1 MSFQL
6 DFTVKYRYP
15 STAVGVAIPVAL
27 VHGEIVVDA
36 EAKIDTGSQYC
47 IFRREVAEE
56 LGLEV
61 NDGLPLKFSSL
72 AGTLTAY
79 GHRVIIQF
87 LDLAFEATV
96 FFADDYGLTRNL
108 LGRVGW
114 LEHLHLGLTEAE
126 NTLYLS
132 SIYQPK

>member
-6 DFTVKYRYP
+6 DFTIKYRYP
-15 STAVGVAIPVAL
+15 PTSVGVTIPVAIVL
-27 VHGEIVVDA
+27 DESVVDA
-36 EAKIDTGSQYC
+36 EAKIDTGSEYC
-47 IFRREVAEE
+47 IFRRETAEE

-61 NDGLPLKFSSL
+61 NDGVPLKFSSL
-72 AGTLTAY
+72 SGTMTAY
-79 GHRVIIQF
+79 VHRVIIQF
-87 LDLAFEATV
+87 LDLAFEAMV
-96 FFADDYGLTRNL
+96 LFVADYGLPRNL